1 MENQLNIWK
10 HKKINFSNMEELFKK
25 KIYSFKKKNII
36 FILKVIIKNS
46 NIEFKLNHTNF
57 ENKPTGKKKIYINF
71 FTKLIQKFKNLNCVL
86 YIILNEHIT
95 ADKYYIIK
103 DNKNIKYK
111 EKRKNKI
118 IHKNKFYFELNEYP
132 FFTIVKPPDSNLI
145 CLPDTMF
152 LRNYSKW
159 SRMSDKISLNKY
171 INNIIKKSKF
181 ENKKDIFIFKS
192 QYWKYQEIKLILKN
206 NIIKNRNINNKF
218 LPILN
223 QIKNYKYFISTFLRW
238 DTTYWQLLSNSV
250 VFMITKL
257 TDEILNTHPILCI
270 TFLHYYVK
278 PYKHYIPIQL
288 DKINETY
295 EKYKNDNETLKKIAL
310 NSTNKINSLS
320 YDKIIDDFGN
330 VLKIYNNIY
339 NNNIKSIKLIK
350 INKNQ

>member
-1 MENQLNIWK
+1 
-10 HKKINFSNMEELFKK
+10 MEELFKK

-36 FILKVIIKNS
+36 FILKVTIKNS
-46 NIEFKLNHTNF
+46 NIEFKLNHTDF

-103 DNKNIKYK
+103 DNTNIKYDN
-111 EKRKNKI
+111 KRNNEIIKN
-118 IHKNKFYFELNEYP
+118 NKFYFELNKYP

-152 LRNYSKW
+152 LRDYFKW

-171 INNIIKKSKF
+171 INDINKKSKF
-181 ENKKDIFIFKS
+181 EKKKDIFIFKS
-192 QYWKYQEIKLILKN
+192 QYWKYQEINLILQNLILQNVIKN
-206 NIIKNRNINNKF
+206 NKKNTDQTFIS
-218 LPILN
+218 IDS

-257 TDEILNTHPILCI
+257 TDQILNTHPILCI

-320 YDKIIDDFGN
+320 YDKVLNDFGN

-339 NNNIKSIKLIK
+339 NYNIKLIK

>member
-1 MENQLNIWK
+1 MEKQLNIWK
-10 HKKINFSNMEELFKK
+10 DKKINFSNMEELFKK
-25 KIYSFKKKNII
+25 KIYSFKQKNII
-36 FILKVIIKNS
+36 FILKVTIKNS

-71 FTKLIQKFKNLNCVL
+71 FKKLIEKFKNLNCIL
-86 YIILNEHIT
+86 YILLNEHIT

-103 DNKNIKYK
+103 DDKNIKYND
-111 EKRKNKI
+111 KRKNKI
-118 IHKNKFYFELNEYP
+118 TEKNKFYFELNKYP

-152 LRNYSKW
+152 LRDYFKW

-171 INNIIKKSKF
+171 INHINKKSKF
-181 ENKKDIFIFKS
+181 EKKKDIFIFKS

-206 NIIKNRNINNKF
+206 IIKNKNINNKF
-218 LPILN
+218 LPIFN

-257 TDEILNTHPILCI
+257 TDEILNTHPILYV

-295 EKYKNDNETLKKIAL
+295 EKYKNENETLKKIAL
-310 NSTNKINSLS
+310 NSTNKINSLT
-320 YDKIIDDFGN
+320 YNKVLDDFGN

-339 NNNIKSIKLIK
+339 NNNIKSL
-350 INKNQ
+350 NR